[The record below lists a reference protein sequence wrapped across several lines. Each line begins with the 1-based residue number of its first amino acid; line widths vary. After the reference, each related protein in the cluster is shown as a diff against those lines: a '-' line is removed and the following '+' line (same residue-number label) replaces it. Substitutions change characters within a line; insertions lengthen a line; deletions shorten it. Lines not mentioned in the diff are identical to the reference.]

1 MVDFGAHQHRN
12 PLQRQYMFLLHGAQV
27 LDVGASRSDFVLFAG
42 GHQGSGVVV
51 LARTYQEKGP
61 SSCCG
66 GYQEA

>member
-12 PLQRQYMFLLHGAQV
+12 PLQGQCMFLLHGAQV
-27 LDVGASRSDFVLFAG
+27 QDVGASRSGDVLFAG

-51 LARTYQEKGP
+51 LAGAYQEEGP